1 MDAAQ
6 RIPKRRFYILFAVL
20 IGAFALLLLKLTYL
34 QFFHPID
41 LSQTAERQSKL
52 IQELEPFRG
61 KILDRKGEELA
72 IDLRLYSLGAQ
83 ANKISNKSALADR
96 LAPILKMDRSVILS
110 KLTKD
115 KSFVWIARRL
125 DKVTYEAILALKIR
139 ELELRPEWKRFYPN
153 KEAAGHLVGF
163 AGLDHSGLEGVEFMY
178 DSYLKGISGWKSTVK
193 DAKQH
198 EVVSKQSEL
207 VLPVDGYDLVLTL
220 DVVLQH
226 AADKYLAETCKK
238 YNAVGGVLAVMDP
251 RNGDILALAN
261 YPSYDPNKAGQTQPD
276 HRRNR
281 SITDIYEPGSVF
293 KIFTVSGA
301 IEEGLVHASD
311 RIFCEYG
318 KYRTG
323 GRTLHDVHPYG
334 ALTVAEVMAKSSN
347 IGISKI
353 ADKMGKDRLYNYVKK
368 FGFGQ
373 KTDIDLPGEISG
385 LITAP
390 KFWSAPSLSSVAMG
404 QEVGLTG
411 IQLIT
416 ATSAIANGGL
426 LLKPRI
432 VKEIRDTTGEII
444 KSYAPVVKRRV
455 ISESTSK
462 EMREIMKKVVSK
474 QGAGSLA
481 IMDIPGVSVGGK
493 TGTAQKIVDGAYSH
507 GHFVGSFVG
516 FVERGDKMVTILV
529 SVDDPHP
536 VYYGGSVAAPLFK
549 RMAEKV
555 LEYWR

>member
-474 QGAGSLA
+474 QGTGSLA

>member
-1 MDAAQ
+1 MDAGD
-6 RIPKRRFYILFAVL
+6 RIPKRRFYILFFGL
-20 IGAFALLLLKLTYL
+20 GAFFALLLLKLAYL

-41 LSQTAERQSKL
+41 LSRTADRQSRL

-61 KILDRKGEELA
+61 KILDRKGEEMA

-83 ANKISNKSALADR
+83 SRKIKNKSELAAR
-96 LAPILKMDRSVILS
+96 LAPLIKMDRAAVLAKLS
-110 KLTKD
+110 RD
-115 KSFVWIARRL
+115 KEFVWIARRL
-125 DKVTYEAILALKIR
+125 DKATSDAVAALKVK
-139 ELELRPEWKRFYPN
+139 ELELRPEWKRYYPN
-153 KEAAGHLVGF
+153 REAAGHLVGF
-163 AGLDHSGLEGVEFMY
+163 AGLDHAGLEGVEFMY
-178 DSYLKGISGWKSTVK
+178 DSYLRGISGWKSTVK

-198 EVVSKQSEL
+198 EVVAKQSEL

-238 YNAVGGVLAVMDP
+238 HNAIGGVLAVMDP
-251 RNGDILALAN
+251 TNGDVLALAN
-261 YPSYDPNKAGQTQPD
+261 YPSFDPNKSGQTPPD

-293 KIFTVSGA
+293 KIFTVAGA
-301 IEEGLVHASD
+301 IEEGLVHVSD
-311 RIFCEYG
+311 KIFCEYG

-323 GRTLHDVHPYG
+323 GRILHDVHPYG

-347 IGISKI
+347 IGTSKI
-353 ADKMGKDRLYNYVKK
+353 AEKLGKDRLHAYVKK

-373 KTDIDLPGEISG
+373 KTEIDLPGEISG

-426 LLKPRI
+426 LVKPRI
-432 VKEIRDTTGEII
+432 VKEIRGADGEVI
-444 KSYAPVVKRRV
+444 KSYPPVVKRRV
-455 ISESTSK
+455 ISESTAK
-462 EMREIMKKVVSK
+462 EVKEIMRKVVSK
-474 QGAGSLA
+474 QGTGSLA
-481 IMDIPGVSVGGK
+481 IIDRPDLKVGGK

-507 GHFVGSFVG
+507 GHFVASFVG
-516 FVERGDKMVTILV
+516 YIERGDKIVTILV
-529 SVDDPHP
+529 SVDDPRP

>member
-1 MDAAQ
+1 MESGD
-6 RIPKRRFYILFAVL
+6 RLPKKRFYVLFFLVL
-20 IGAFALLLLKLTYL
+20 GVFAALSLRLAYL
-34 QFFHPID
+34 QFLHPKN
-41 LSQTAERQSKL
+41 LSLTAERQSKL
-52 IQELEPFRG
+52 VQELEPFRG
-61 KILDRKGEELA
+61 KILDRKGEEMA
-72 IDLRLYSLGAQ
+72 IDLRLFSLGAQ
-83 ANKISNKSALADR
+83 ASKITNKAAVADKLAPLLGMNRGTLLAKISRK
-96 LAPILKMDRSVILS
+96 
-110 KLTKD
+110 KD
-115 KSFVWIARRL
+115 FVWIARQL
-125 DKVTYEAILALKIR
+125 DKQTSEAVAKLKIK

-153 KEAAGHLVGF
+153 KDAAGHLIGF
-163 AGLDHSGLEGVEFMY
+163 AGLDHAGLEGVEFMY
-178 DSYLKGISGWKSTVK
+178 DSYLRGISGWKSTVK

-226 AADKYLAETCKK
+226 SADKFLAETCEK
-238 YNAVGGVLAVMDP
+238 YKAVGGVVAVMDP

-261 YPSYDPNKAGQTQPD
+261 YPSFDPNRAGQTATD

-293 KIFTVSGA
+293 KIFTLAGA
-301 IEEGLVHASD
+301 IEEGLVHATD

-318 KYRTG
+318 KFRTG

-334 ALTVAEVMAKSSN
+334 ALTVAEIIAKSSS
-347 IGISKI
+347 IGTSKI
-353 ADKMGKDRLYNYVKK
+353 AEKLGKERLYAYVRK

-373 KTDIDLPGEISG
+373 KTGIDLPGEISG
-385 LITAP
+385 LITPP

-416 ATSAIANGGL
+416 AASALANGGML
-426 LLKPRI
+426 VKPRI
-432 VKEIRDTTGEII
+432 VMEIRDSDGETI
-444 KSYAPVVKRRV
+444 KAYPSSVKRRV
-455 ISESTSK
+455 VSEATAREVK
-462 EMREIMKKVVSK
+462 EIMKKVVSK
-474 QGAGSLA
+474 VGTGSLA
-481 IMDIPGVSVGGK
+481 IIDKPGVSVGGK

-507 GHFVGSFVG
+507 GHFVASFVG
-516 FVERGDKMVTILV
+516 FVERGDKIVTILV

-549 RMAEKV
+549 QMAERV

>member
-1 MDAAQ
+1 MNAAD
-6 RIPKRRFYILFAVL
+6 RIPKRRFYILFFGL
-20 IGAFALLLLKLTYL
+20 GAFFVLLLLKLAYL

-41 LSQTAERQSKL
+41 LSVTAERQSRL

-61 KILDRKGEELA
+61 KIVDRKGVEMA

-83 ANKISNKSALADR
+83 SKKIKDKAGLAAK
-96 LAPILKMDRSVILS
+96 LAPILRADRAGIQAKLS
-110 KLTKD
+110 RD
-115 KSFVWIARRL
+115 KEFVWIARRL
-125 DKVTYEAILALKIR
+125 DKAQSDAIAALKVR

-163 AGLDHSGLEGVEFMY
+163 AGLDHAGLEGVEFMY
-178 DSYLKGISGWKSTVK
+178 DSYLRGISGWKATMK

-207 VLPVDGYDLVLTL
+207 VMPVDGYDLVLTL

-238 YNAVGGVLAVMDP
+238 YRAVGGVLAVMDP
-251 RNGDILALAN
+251 ATGDVLALAN
-261 YPSYDPNKAGQTQPD
+261 YPSFAPNKAGQTSPD
-276 HRRNR
+276 ARRNR

-293 KIFTVSGA
+293 KIFTLAGA
-301 IEEGLVHASD
+301 IEEGLVHLND
-311 RIFCEYG
+311 KIFCEYG

-347 IGISKI
+347 IGTSKI
-353 ADKMGKDRLYNYVKK
+353 AEKLGKDRLHAYVKK

-373 KTDIDLPGEISG
+373 KTGIDLPGEITG

-426 LLKPRI
+426 LVKPRI
-432 VKEIRDTTGEII
+432 VKEIRGADGELI
-444 KSYAPVVKRRV
+444 KTFPPVVKRRV
-455 ISESTSK
+455 ISEATAK
-462 EMREIMKKVVSK
+462 EVKATMQKVVSK
-474 QGAGSLA
+474 QGTGSQA
-481 IMDIPGVSVGGK
+481 IIDQPGLIVGGK

-507 GHFVGSFVG
+507 GHFVASFVG

-529 SVDDPHP
+529 SVDDPRP
-536 VYYGGSVAAPLFK
+536 LYYGGVVVAPLFK
-549 RMAEKV
+549 KMAEKV

>member
-1 MDAAQ
+1 MEASE
-6 RIPKRRFYILFAVL
+6 RLPKRRFYTLFFILLGLFAVL
-20 IGAFALLLLKLTYL
+20 LLRLAYL
-34 QFFHPID
+34 QFFHPIN

-61 KILDRKGEELA
+61 KIVDRKGEEMA

-83 ANKISNKSALADR
+83 AKKIKNKGAVADK
-96 LAPILKMDRSVILS
+96 LAPILKMSRGTVLAKISRN
-110 KLTKD
+110 KD
-115 KSFVWIARRL
+115 FVWIVRQL
-125 DKVTYEAILALKIR
+125 DKSQSDAIAALKIK

-153 KEAAGHLVGF
+153 KEAAGHLIGF
-163 AGLDHSGLEGVEFMY
+163 AGLDHAGLEGVEFMY

-198 EVVSKQSEL
+198 EVVSKQAEL

-251 RNGDILALAN
+251 RNGDVLALAN
-261 YPSYDPNKAGQTQPD
+261 YPSFDPNRASQTDTD

-293 KIFTVSGA
+293 KIFTFAGA
-301 IEEGLVHASD
+301 VEEGLVHVND
-311 RIFCEYG
+311 KIFCEYG

-334 ALTVAEVMAKSSN
+334 ALTVAEVLAKSSN
-347 IGISKI
+347 IGTSKI
-353 ADKMGKDRLYNYVKK
+353 AEKLGKERLHAYVRK

-373 KTDIDLPGEISG
+373 KTGIDLPGEISG
-385 LITAP
+385 LITP
-390 KFWSAPSLSSVAMG
+390 TKFWSAPSLSSVAMG

-411 IQLIT
+411 IQLIA
-416 ATSAIANGGL
+416 ATSAIANGGML
-426 LLKPRI
+426 VKPRI
-432 VKEIRDTTGEII
+432 VSEIRSSDGEVI
-444 KSYAPVVKRRV
+444 KAYPPVVKRRV
-455 ISESTSK
+455 ISESTSREVK
-462 EMREIMKKVVSK
+462 EMMKKVVSK
-474 QGAGSLA
+474 TGTGSLA
-481 IMDIPGVSVGGK
+481 IIDRPGVTIGGK

-507 GHFVGSFVG
+507 GHFVASFVG
-516 FVERGDKMVTILV
+516 YVERGDKMVTILV

-549 RMAEKV
+549 KMAEKV

>member
-1 MDAAQ
+1 MDAVD
-6 RIPKRRFYILFAVL
+6 RIPKRRFYILFFSLTGV
-20 IGAFALLLLKLTYL
+20 FALLLLKLAYL
-34 QFFHPID
+34 QFFHPIN

-61 KILDRKGEELA
+61 KILDRKGEEMA
-72 IDLRLYSLGAQ
+72 IDLRLFSLGAQ
-83 ANKISNKSALADR
+83 ANKITNKAAVADK
-96 LAPILKMDRSVILS
+96 LAPLLNMNRGTILAKISR
-110 KLTKD
+110 KKD
-115 KSFVWIARRL
+115 FVWIARRL
-125 DKVTYEAILALKIR
+125 DKQTSEAIAALKIK

-163 AGLDHSGLEGVEFMY
+163 AGLDHAGLEGVEFMY

-251 RNGDILALAN
+251 RNGDVLALAN
-261 YPSYDPNKAGQTQPD
+261 YPSFDPNKAGQTPPD

-293 KIFTVSGA
+293 KIFTFAGA
-301 IEEGLVHASD
+301 VEEGLVHVND

-334 ALTVAEVMAKSSN
+334 ALTVAEVLAKSSN
-347 IGISKI
+347 IGTSKI
-353 ADKMGKDRLYNYVKK
+353 ADKLGKDRLHAYIKK

-390 KFWSAPSLSSVAMG
+390 RFWSAPSLSSVAMG

-411 IQLIT
+411 IQLIA

-426 LLKPRI
+426 LVKPRI
-432 VKEIRDTTGEII
+432 VKEIRDPDGEVI
-444 KSYAPVVKRRV
+444 KTYPPVVKRRV

-462 EMREIMKKVVSK
+462 EVREMMKKVVSK
-474 QGAGSLA
+474 QGTGSLA
-481 IMDIPGVSVGGK
+481 IIDSPGLEVGGK

-507 GHFVGSFVG
+507 GHFAASFVG
-516 FVERGDKMVTILV
+516 YIERGDKMVTILV
-529 SVDDPHP
+529 SVDDPRP

>member
-1 MDAAQ
+1 MEASE
-6 RIPKRRFYILFAVL
+6 RLPKQRFYTLF
-20 IGAFALLLLKLTYL
+20 FLLLGIFGVLLLRLAYL

-41 LSQTAERQSKL
+41 LSRTAERQSKL

-61 KILDRKGEELA
+61 KIVDRKGEEMA

-83 ANKISNKSALADR
+83 AKKIKNKGQVADKLAAILGMNRGTVLAKISRD
-96 LAPILKMDRSVILS
+96 
-110 KLTKD
+110 KD
-115 KSFVWIARRL
+115 FVWIARQL
-125 DKVTYEAILALKIR
+125 DKTQSEAVAALKIK

-153 KEAAGHLVGF
+153 KEAAGHLIGF
-163 AGLDHSGLEGVEFMY
+163 AGLDHAGLEGVEFMY

-226 AADKYLAETCKK
+226 AADKFLAETCKK

-251 RNGDILALAN
+251 RNGDMLALAN
-261 YPSYDPNKAGQTQPD
+261 YPSFDPNRASQTDTD

-293 KIFTVSGA
+293 KIFTFAGA
-301 IEEGLVHASD
+301 VEEGLVHVND
-311 RIFCEYG
+311 KIFCEYG

-334 ALTVAEVMAKSSN
+334 ALTVAEVLAKSSN
-347 IGISKI
+347 IGTSKI
-353 ADKMGKDRLYNYVKK
+353 AEKLGKERLHSYIRK

-373 KTDIDLPGEISG
+373 KTGIDLPGEISG
-385 LITAP
+385 LITPP

-416 ATSAIANGGL
+416 ATSAIANGGML
-426 LLKPRI
+426 VKPRI
-432 VKEIRDTTGEII
+432 VSAIRDSDGEEI
-444 KSYAPVVKRRV
+444 KSYPPVVKRRV
-455 ISESTSK
+455 ISESTAREVR
-462 EMREIMKKVVSK
+462 EMMKKVVSK
-474 QGAGSLA
+474 TGTGSLA
-481 IMDIPGVSVGGK
+481 IIDRPGVTVAGK

-507 GHFVGSFVG
+507 GHFVASFVG
-516 FVERGDKMVTILV
+516 YVERGDKIVTILV
-529 SVDDPHP
+529 SVDDPRP

-549 RMAEKV
+549 TMAEKV

>member
-6 RIPKRRFYILFAVL
+6 RIPKRRFYILFSVL
-20 IGAFALLLLKLTYL
+20 MAAFALLLLKLVYL

-83 ANKISNKSALADR
+83 ASKITNKSALADR

-110 KLTKD
+110 KLSKNKD
-115 KSFVWIARRL
+115 FVWIARRL
-125 DKVTYEAILALKIR
+125 DKMTYEAILALKVR

-163 AGLDHSGLEGVEFMY
+163 AGLDHAGLEGVEFMY

-238 YNAVGGVLAVMDP
+238 YNAIGGVLAVMDP
-251 RNGDILALAN
+251 KNGDILALAN
-261 YPSYDPNKAGQTQPD
+261 YPSYDPNKASVTTPD
-276 HRRNR
+276 TRRNR

-311 RIFCEYG
+311 KIFCEYG

-416 ATSAIANGGL
+416 ATSAIANGGVL
-426 LLKPRI
+426 MKPRI
-432 VKEIRDTTGEII
+432 VKEIRDNEGEVI

-474 QGAGSLA
+474 QGTGSLA
-481 IMDIPGVSVGGK
+481 IMEIPGVSVGGK